1 MEETSEEPPRI
12 GKTGMVEEA
21 LESSA
26 GTVCSPSRWCCLGVP
41 PEPRFLACKR
51 RTPEPLVPSP
61 PHPPPHH
68 LLWGLTAMMSV
79 EGP

>member
-1 MEETSEEPPRI
+1 MKETSEEPPRR

-41 PEPRFLACKR
+41 HFLACKR

-68 LLWGLTAMMSV
+68 LLWGLTAVMSV